1 MKKSFIWLLV
11 LIGSFFASNSAQ
23 DRWITV
29 FLHGGGAHPLYLN
42 MSDTLKILNDN
53 IDDSVY
59 TKTTQLLR
67 DDPYFFKVQPQQGE
81 GLRKAFPITPF
92 DPHNGAQLFS
102 LMFDLVS
109 QLVHFPS
116 NEFYSFGWSGFL
128 SIKARRL
135 AAEKLYDS
143 LAALYARMLAEGDI
157 PHLRVVAYSHG
168 GNVALHVGEIAKQRG
183 THRFTVDELI
193 LVATPIQANSQNYLG
208 NAIFKNIFL
217 FYSIGDQIQNSDFLS
232 SPTHSFA
239 QRSFKEQPN
248 FKIPKNV
255 TQVQVRIV
263 RKHIFVRQ
271 KDGSRRMVKQY
282 TMIHPNHT
290 EMFFFGWAPE
300 WYRLHFPLKPMSVGM
315 FVPLF
320 VQTVYNHHLAGNNLR
335 FTLSPDDETMTIDI
349 KGTSTTTTYPFM
361 NHATFTELR
370 NRMWHY
376 KPADIAQY
384 QDRMHKHW
392 DTAKKQVRQERRARL
407 QAAQRG
413 PVTGKCNKSGARG
426 CPIA

>member
-1 MKKSFIWLLV
+1 MNKRYIWLMV
-11 LIGSFFASNSAQ
+11 LFECACTAINAQ

-42 MSDTLKILNDN
+42 ISDMFKIINDN
-53 IDDSVY
+53 IDNSIY

-67 DDPYFFKVQPQQGE
+67 DDPYFYKTHPQQGE

-109 QLVHFPS
+109 QQVHFPN

-135 AAEKLYDS
+135 AAEKLYNS
-143 LAALYARMLAEGDI
+143 LAALYASVLAEGDI
-157 PHLRVVAYSHG
+157 PHLRVLAYSHG
-168 GNVALHVGEIAKQRG
+168 GSVALHVGEIAKLRG
-183 THRFTVDELI
+183 NYHFSVDELI
-193 LVATPIQANSQNYLG
+193 LLATPIQANSQNYLSSPL
-208 NAIFKNIFL
+208 FKNIFL
-217 FYSIGDQIQNSDFLS
+217 VYSIGDQIQNSDFLS

-239 QRSFKEQPN
+239 QRVFKEQPN

-255 TQVQVRIV
+255 TQIQVRIL
-263 RKHIFVRQ
+263 RKHIMVRQ
-271 KDGSRRMVKQY
+271 KDGSRRIVKKY

-290 EMFFFGWAPE
+290 EMFFFGWVPE

-315 FVPLF
+315 FVPLL
-320 VQTVYNHHLAGNNLR
+320 VQTVYDHHLAGNNVR
-335 FTLSPDDETMTIDI
+335 FTLNPDDENMTIDI
-349 KGTSTTTTYPFM
+349 KGTPTTLTQPFM
-361 NHATFTELR
+361 SHTTLTALR

-376 KPADIAQY
+376 KPTDIVQY
-384 QDRMHKHW
+384 QERMHKHW
-392 DTAKKQVRQERRARL
+392 NAAKKQVRQERQTRLRAARL
-407 QAAQRG
+407 
-413 PVTGKCNKSGARG
+413 
-426 CPIA
+426 